1 MANQRHL
8 KRAVLVSAADH
19 GIGRETALWLG
30 ERGHHVL
37 AVGNDLRAMDDMPR
51 ETAPGGLVEIMAL
64 KSNDAAAYEQAVA
77 RAVTLFGR
85 LDAIICAGGAARRGP
100 VEEVSDGTALEL
112 LTDNYLAP
120 LRLIRPAARLFRQQ
134 HHGRIVCLSAGTGR
148 IAMPMSGPYCA
159 SRFALE
165 GLCDALRLE
174 LRGFGV
180 DVSLIEP
187 GLVRDRVAIDGGTN
201 EPVAALFEVPD
212 DSPYATMARALT
224 TAYNELLLKAARPL
238 DVARVI
244 ERAITVKRPK
254 PRYAVTRGM
263 AALLLARKLLP
274 DRMLDRRLSKAL
286 GL

>member
-1 MANQRHL
+1 M
-8 KRAVLVSAADH
+8 
-19 GIGRETALWLG
+19 G
-30 ERGHHVL
+30 
-37 AVGNDLRAMDDMPR
+37 DMPR
-51 ETAPGGLVEIMAL
+51 ETAPGGLVEVMAL
-64 KSNDAAAYEQAVA
+64 SADDSGAHARTVA
-77 RAVTLFGR
+77 RSVELFGR
-85 LDAIICAGGAARRGP
+85 LDAIVCAGGAARRGP
-100 VEEVSDGTALEL
+100 VEEVSDSTALEL

-120 LRLIRPAARLFRQQ
+120 LRLIRPAARVFRQQ
-134 HHGRIVCLSAGTGR
+134 GHGRIVCLSAGTGR

-159 SRFALE
+159 SRYALE

-187 GLVRDRVAIDGGTN
+187 GLVRDRFLGEGSVAD
-201 EPVAALFEVPD
+201 PDQPLFEVRAE
-212 DSPYATMARALT
+212 SPYASMAEALT
-224 TAYNELLLKAARPL
+224 EAYTELLGKAARPL

-254 PRYAVTRGM
+254 ARYAVTRGM

-274 DRMLDRRLSKAL
+274 DRMLDHRLAKAL

>member
-1 MANQRHL
+1 
-8 KRAVLVSAADH
+8 
-19 GIGRETALWLG
+19 
-30 ERGHHVL
+30 
-37 AVGNDLRAMDDMPR
+37 MDDMPR
-51 ETAPGGLVEIMAL
+51 ETAPGGLVEVMAL
-64 KSNDAAAYEQAVA
+64 ATSDAGAYEQTVA
-77 RAVTLFGR
+77 RAVSLFGR

-100 VEEVSDGTALEL
+100 VEEVSDDTALEL
-112 LTDNYLAP
+112 LADNYLAP

-134 HHGRIVCLSAGTGR
+134 GHGRIICLSAGTGR

-187 GLVRDRVAIDGGTN
+187 GLVQDRVLGDAHVDDA
-201 EPVAALFEVPD
+201 PRSLFEVPG
-212 DSPYATMARALT
+212 DSPYAAMAEALSS
-224 TAYNELLLKAARPL
+224 AYSELLLKAASPL

-244 ERAITVKRPK
+244 ERAISVKRPK

-274 DRMLDRRLSKAL
+274 DRMLDHRLAKAL

>member
-1 MANQRHL
+1 M
-8 KRAVLVSAADH
+8 SAADH
-19 GIGRETALWLG
+19 GIGREAALWLG
-30 ERGHHVL
+30 ERGHQVL
-37 AVGNDLRAMDDMPR
+37 AVGAQLSAMEDMPR
-51 ETAPGGLVEIMAL
+51 ETAPGGLIEVMAL
-64 KSNDAAAYEQAVA
+64 KSDDSTAYSQAVTK
-77 RAVTLFGR
+77 AVSLFGH
-85 LDAIICAGGAARRGP
+85 LDAIVCAGGAARRGP
-100 VEEVSDGTALEL
+100 VEEVSDATALEL

-134 HHGRIVCLSAGTGR
+134 QRGRIVCLSAGTGR

-180 DVSLIEP
+180 DVSLIEL
-187 GLVRDRVAIDGGTN
+187 GLVRDRVQGETH
-201 EPVAALFEVPD
+201 ESPQLLFEVPG
-212 DSPYATMARALT
+212 DSPYAAMAEALT
-224 TAYNELLLKAARPL
+224 TTYRELLLKAAQPL

-274 DRMLDRRLSKAL
+274 DRLLDRRLAKAL